1 MQNDWNSNIENVVRE
16 IGEKAKGYK
25 LMHLFQAQ
33 KYNTCYNFLSIT
45 GIILGP
51 LAGLL
56 SGVEVALYPNEN
68 PVLPILV
75 TVFGTISGILAAAI
89 KFGKYDEMSNANK
102 TAAARYTSIESN
114 VKRQLS
120 LNPNH
125 RISSKEYMSWL
136 ELKYEDL
143 QMAAPLIKPQIY
155 KEYCKCT
162 GIVNVPDNYNSIIDI
177 DKKKKIELLQNS
189 AVEIKIEEIPE
200 DKEIKRTNTLS
211 NLPDINKF
219 SDKMLEYEL
228 KRFIGT

>member
-1 MQNDWNSNIENVVRE
+1 MQNDWNSNIESVVKE

-33 KYNTCYNFLSIT
+33 RYNTCYNFLSIT

-56 SGVEVALYPNEN
+56 SGIEVALYPNEN

-75 TVFGTISGILAAAI
+75 TIFGTISGILAAAI
-89 KFGKYDEMSNANK
+89 KFGKYDEMSNSNK

-120 LNPNH
+120 LNREQ
-125 RISSKEYMSWL
+125 RISSKEYMNWL

-155 KEYCKCT
+155 KEYCKCA
-162 GIVNVPDNYNSIIDI
+162 INSNIPDNYSSVIDI
-177 DKKKKIELLQNS
+177 NKQKKIELLQNS
-189 AVEIKIEEIPE
+189 SVEIKIEEIPE
-200 DKEIKRTNTLS
+200 DKKIKRTNTLS

-228 KRFIGT
+228 KRLTGV